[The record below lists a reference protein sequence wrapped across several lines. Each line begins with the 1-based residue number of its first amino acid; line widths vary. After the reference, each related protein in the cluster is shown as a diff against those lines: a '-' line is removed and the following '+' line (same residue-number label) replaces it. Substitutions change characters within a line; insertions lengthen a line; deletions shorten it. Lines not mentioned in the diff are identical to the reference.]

1 MHNNINPIA
10 MVGRIVVDNDRG
22 DEDGNFC
29 WSSGRFLGEEEEE
42 EEGSLARV
50 LSEGKVQRKVPFKLR

>member
-1 MHNNINPIA
+1 M
-10 MVGRIVVDNDRG
+10 DNDRG

-50 LSEGKVQRKVPFKLR
+50 LPEGKVQRKVPFKLR

>member
-1 MHNNINPIA
+1 

-50 LSEGKVQRKVPFKLR
+50 LPEGKVQRKVPFKLR